1 MTNASHN
8 TTSIAN
14 KPLVFVWGMS
24 VWAPQVL
31 QIRGCSERFDDFN
44 DKRARPPTTK
54 IATSNSNGISQRS
67 ASIRVFLHNSSVRGG
82 RLDGRS
88 TGPAI
93 STRELC
99 KQRGDFL
106 AFAGRCQGL
115 VEQGWTATTIS

>member
-67 ASIRVFLHNSSVRGG
+67 ASIRVFLHNSSVRAVGLTVIRPVQLS
-82 RLDGRS
+82 RLVNHASNAVIFSPRS
-88 TGPAI
+88 EEHT
-93 STRELC
+93 SELQSPLNIVC
-99 KQRGDFL
+99 
-106 AFAGRCQGL
+106 
-115 VEQGWTATTIS
+115 